1 MNALQ
6 PSATKKLFLL
16 SALTGL
22 LATLTACS
30 STSDGQTNALQCPN
44 PAIKIDYP
52 RDTLKVE
59 SNLERYQFDDFL
71 RASAPRTT
79 LDNPNALALLDFLTG
94 KIKQATNFTGTA
106 ASPESYTNSMDL
118 LESIIA
124 TDELSNLTT
133 ARSQMRYAIDNNIGC
148 RYNNQNVQINDGT
161 HEFRYLVDFN
171 YVPVT
176 SEGNDPFVS
185 RTLVEFGTSNNSEED
200 PGNASDLFFSGAA
213 SLTTYDPASFTQQ
226 GYNTPR
232 SVIASWSLG
241 ETESVTIN
249 KDYQKTKQDE
259 VEYSNETATTVEPLT
274 EPVKRVKF
282 VVDYR
287 SAEVRIFT
295 SEFRTAVYGP
305 TGEILQD
312 QTKEQLAALQEANPT
327 WVAVNY
333 EDPGYDG
340 ESPTPRLRYEGIEVS
355 HRF

>member
-1 MNALQ
+1 MPL
-6 PSATKKLFLL
+6 
-16 SALTGL
+16 
-22 LATLTACS
+22 
-30 STSDGQTNALQCPN
+30 
-44 PAIKIDYP
+44 I
-52 RDTLKVE
+52 
-59 SNLERYQFDDFL
+59 
-71 RASAPRTT
+71 TT
-79 LDNPNALALLDFLTG
+79 LVV
-94 KIKQATNFTGTA
+94 AT
-106 ASPESYTNSMDL
+106 
-118 LESIIA
+118 
-124 TDELSNLTT
+124 TT
-133 ARSQMRYAIDNNIGC
+133 RTL
-148 RYNNQNVQINDGT
+148 QINDGT

-213 SLTTYDPASFTQQ
+213 SLTTYDPPALPSRATTPHARSLPPGASVKQ
-226 GYNTPR
+226 G
-232 SVIASWSLG
+232 
-241 ETESVTIN
+241 SVTIN

-312 QTKEQLAALQEANPT
+312 QTKEQLAALQSQPHLGGSQLRRS
-327 WVAVNY
+327 WV
-333 EDPGYDG
+333 
-340 ESPTPRLRYEGIEVS
+340 
-355 HRF
+355 